1 MMRANGFTRNRAT
14 SRAACGLAYGGSAN
28 ATSYCPGWSSSANLR
43 ASTRCT
49 AVRSSTLR
57 SVMLALSDDNAS
69 RWISTKSALTAP
81 RESAS
86 KPSAP
91 EPANRS
97 STRAPRN
104 GRWRMENHASR
115 TRSPV
120 GRTVSPAGVFKRRP
134 LNSPAMIRT
143 IPTPAPPRMRNSEC
157 GMRNV
162 KVSVV
167 QRADFQGNS
176 AFHIPHSALSNTGRH
191 GRHPCLQRG
200 PPLPLV
206 ALQPERDIQPLREPL
221 VGDRVCPLKRNRR
234 ERPRG
239 VVQGEAQ
246 VVRPDAARAHR
257 AGLPHAEDRGR
268 IARTARLEVADQ
280 LLQLVAHETQR
291 QLEVDPLG
299 GHQVVGAQKLA
310 RDGEKRNTERVV
322 ALPADGEAR
331 RHGVTA
337 VLLEMV
343 PDPVQR
349 GVQIEARHAPPRAPP
364 HFAPLFP
371 TDEKRGPPVTL
382 HQAGRDNPDHPGVP
396 RVGGAHQGAVL
407 RPQHALRQL
416 HRLVEDT
423 RSEERRVGKECRS
436 RWSPYH

>member
-49 AVRSSTLR
+49 TVRSSTLR

-86 KPSAP
+86 RPSAP

-97 STRAPRN
+97 STRAPRS

-120 GRTVSPAGVFKRRP
+120 GRTASPDGVLRRRP
-134 LNSPAMIRT
+134 LKSPAIIRT

-167 QRADFQGNS
+167 QRANFQGNS
-176 AFHIPHSALSNTGRH
+176 AFHIRIPHSALSNTGRH

-221 VGDRVCPLKRNRR
+221 VGDRVGPLKRNRR

-310 RDGEKRNTERVV
+310 RDGEKRNTERLV

-331 RHGVTA
+331 GHGVTA
-337 VLLEMV
+337 VFLEMV
-343 PDPVQR
+343 PDPMQR
-349 GVQIEARHAPPRAPP
+349 G
-364 HFAPLFP
+364 
-371 TDEKRGPPVTL
+371 
-382 HQAGRDNPDHPGVP
+382 
-396 RVGGAHQGAVL
+396 
-407 RPQHALRQL
+407 
-416 HRLVEDT
+416 
-423 RSEERRVGKECRS
+423 
-436 RWSPYH
+436 

>member
-14 SRAACGLAYGGSAN
+14 SRAACPLAYGGSAN

-86 KPSAP
+86 RPSAP

-97 STRAPRN
+97 RTRAPRN

-120 GRTVSPAGVFKRRP
+120 GRTASPAGVFKRRP
-134 LNSPAMIRT
+134 LNSPAMMRI
-143 IPTPAPPRMRNSEC
+143 IPPRPPPRVRNAEW
-157 GMRNV
+157 GMGNV
-162 KVSVV
+162 EASLSRRATFQFNSALRIPHCQTLGAMAATRACSVV
-167 QRADFQGNS
+167 
-176 AFHIPHSALSNTGRH
+176 
-191 GRHPCLQRG
+191 
-200 PPLPLV
+200 
-206 ALQPERDIQPLREPL
+206 
-221 VGDRVCPLKRNRR
+221 
-234 ERPRG
+234 RPRG

-331 RHGVTA
+331 GHGVTA
-337 VLLEMV
+337 ILLEV
-343 PDPVQR
+343 VADPMQR
-349 GVQIEARHAPPRAPP
+349 GVQIEARHAPPRAPS
-364 HFAPLFP
+364 HLAPLFP
-371 TDEKRGPPVTL
+371 TDEERGPPVAL
-382 HQAGRDNPDHPGVP
+382 HQAGRDDPDHPGVP
-396 RVGGAHQGAVL
+396 RVGGEHQGAIL
-407 RPQHALRQL
+407 RPQHAFRQL

-423 RSEERRVGKECRS
+423 LVQRLATGVQRLELAGDGRRLLRVVGEQQPQPVIGVPD
-436 RWSPYH
+436 SPGGIQARREDEPDVA